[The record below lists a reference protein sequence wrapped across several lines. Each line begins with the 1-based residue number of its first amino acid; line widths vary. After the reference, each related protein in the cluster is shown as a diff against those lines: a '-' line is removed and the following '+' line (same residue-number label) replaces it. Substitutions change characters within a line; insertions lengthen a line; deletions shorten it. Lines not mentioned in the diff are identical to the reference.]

1 MRKVTASNTG
11 MLMLGCVGENNAVQ
25 VIWPDL
31 LLEWRDLYGDGT
43 VQLAVK
49 RPMDNSP
56 YPVPVNI
63 RNNDI
68 VWNVQATDVA
78 NSGFGLCEL
87 TYLVD
92 DTVVKSRVWKTFVMK
107 SLSGNGT
114 TTPPD
119 APSKAWFDSILA
131 QIGDL
136 SDLTTLAK
144 SNLVAAINEAAR
156 TGSGGTAFDIG
167 PTLRL
172 DGNTL
177 SVNTTDAAEQ
187 DNTLPITSAGVYKE
201 VGNINALLA
210 TI

>member
-1 MRKVTASNTG
+1 MITVNATLSSPIRIGHRGENTAMAVKFDLTEFQAEFPGGTAELLVQRPDESSIYPVTLNIDGASAAWVVTSADTEKHELGRCELQWRVGETLAKSNVYVTA
-11 MLMLGCVGENNAVQ
+11 
-25 VIWPDL
+25 I
-31 LLEWRDLYGDGT
+31 
-43 VQLAVK
+43 
-49 RPMDNSP
+49 SP
-56 YPVPVNI
+56 AL
-63 RNNDI
+63 D
-68 VWNVQATDVA
+68 A
-78 NSGFGLCEL
+78 SSE
-87 TYLVD
+87 
-92 DTVVKSRVWKTFVMK
+92 
-107 SLSGNGT
+107 
-114 TTPPD
+114 PPD
-119 APSKAWFDSILA
+119 PPSKRWFDSILA